1 MRRWIASLRV
11 ARYEVRSLR
20 LSLVVVCVIGAA
32 VSAGMCVDLLLRSH
46 YFAVYGY
53 QPTLADLRRVRHGGD
68 TSAHP
73 LLGGGR
79 GPAYAAD
86 TVWMAHPRAAPSRL
100 GAAGLPGRAAVTPRL
115 LPAGTGRPI
124 GFGKCAVA
132 LLGCAAIW
140 LCVATPLRP
149 VRAVR
154 AREPRPGR
162 VRRAPRYCRLRP
174 RDDGPAAV
182 RHGRAR
188 PCEALLV
195 SCAISLAQLL
205 LSLAVD
211 ARLSFVV
218 VAAQFAGSLFVMTPL
233 IPGNLMSAA
242 RSLSSF
248 VPYQGRG
255 PAGPDPGRDRSQPG
269 DRDCRRPRRC
279 QHRLRGSSR
288 PSCHSLWRRFE
299 MSYLDYAT

>member
-32 VSAGMCVDLLLRSH
+32 VSAGMCVDLLQRSH

-53 QPTLADLRRVRHGGD
+53 QPTLADYAAFVMAGIPQPTPSSGVVEVRHTLQIPFGWL
-68 TSAHP
+68 T
-73 LLGGGR
+73 L
-79 GPAYAAD
+79 
-86 TVWMAHPRAAPSRL
+86 V
-100 GAAGLPGRAAVTPRL
+100 L
-115 LPAGTGRPI
+115 LPAVWVLLVAGARGGDAALVACGDRTSYW
-124 GFGKCAVA
+124 FGKCAVA

-140 LCVATPLRP
+140 LCVATPCALFALSGHASLGLVASDALP
-149 VRAVR
+149 DIAGF
-154 AREPRPGR
+154 AHETMALPP
-162 VRRAPRYCRLRP
+162 Y
-174 RDDGPAAV
+174 DMAALV
-182 RHGRAR
+182 
-188 PCEALLV
+188 CEALLV

-242 RSLSSF
+242 RSSVF
-248 VPYQGRG
+248 VVPYQVEVQRG
-255 PAGPDPGRDRSQPG
+255 LTQAGIDP
-269 DRDCRRPRRC
+269 
-279 QHRLRGSSR
+279 
-288 PSCHSLWRRFE
+288 SLGIAIAGALGVASIVCGALLAHHAILFGGA
-299 MSYLDYAT
+299 LK